1 MIEIVGDKLAEVDE
15 HGEVLG
21 DICEAIEIVGK
32 TANFVSGDTKVAV
45 KIFVGEVPKTF
56 LVERATLA
64 PNHIYKFLVQKG
76 VHITANKDTL
86 EVISNYLFDC
96 DKEVPTTYT
105 HDRLGFIEMEEGI
118 AFLHKNPIGRMLG
131 SKASS
136 EYTNSKEVA
145 CNGTLEGWR
154 EVVEEEIQGHTP
166 MELALAT
173 GFSAVIAHLLRR
185 ENVYAEIPVVGF
197 IGDSSTGKTTAAK
210 VSASPFGPITE
221 GVGLVKDVNATK
233 NAFFKILERQ
243 AGLPQ
248 ILDETTG
255 RRDWNLSDT
264 IYELVKG
271 KSKAVCNTSS
281 ELKEQTSFSGT
292 VIITGEKSIF
302 DNGNVQTGMLA
313 RVSEFQNVPWTKDA
327 DHSRRICE
335 KFNANH
341 GTAVVPFVN
350 YVLELY
356 ENQPEELKAMFKE
369 ELKTL
374 HNLMPNLSGVE
385 ERILNIFATILI
397 SAEIANA
404 SLGIS
409 LDIEEIR
416 KLLVSNHQKNAPVET
431 QAENLYQ
438 YLLERVVQDAS
449 SFPDKKKTERGLL
462 RVTNMKGELT
472 TEDYH
477 SVVYIAQHTFVKMAE
492 EKFPNYS
499 TLIPILA
506 DKGLM
511 KKDKHRHY
519 KFKRTLNCSPVYCYG
534 LLIRDLEAEEAM
546 RKKEEELQR
555 KKLKRKLASQK
566 IAQSPQMVNLLA
578 DDDDEE
584 VTEASVGE
592 EVEANATDLQNFPLQ
607 SESEANE
614 ELQAS

>member
-1 MIEIVGDKLAEVDE
+1 M
-15 HGEVLG
+15 
-21 DICEAIEIVGK
+21 
-32 TANFVSGDTKVAV
+32 
-45 KIFVGEVPKTF
+45 
-56 LVERATLA
+56 
-64 PNHIYKFLVQKG
+64 
-76 VHITANKDTL
+76 
-86 EVISNYLFDC
+86 
-96 DKEVPTTYT
+96 
-105 HDRLGFIEMEEGI
+105 
-118 AFLHKNPIGRMLG
+118 
-131 SKASS
+131 
-136 EYTNSKEVA
+136 
-145 CNGTLEGWR
+145 
-154 EVVEEEIQGHTP
+154 
-166 MELALAT
+166 
-173 GFSAVIAHLLRR
+173 
-185 ENVYAEIPVVGF
+185 
-197 IGDSSTGKTTAAK
+197 
-210 VSASPFGPITE
+210 
-221 GVGLVKDVNATK
+221 
-233 NAFFKILERQ
+233 
-243 AGLPQ
+243 
-248 ILDETTG
+248 DETTG

-271 KSKAVCNTSS
+271 KSKAVCNSSS

-302 DNGNVQTGMLA
+302 DNGKVQTGMLA
-313 RVSEFQNVPWTKDA
+313 RVSEFQNIPWTKDA

-356 ENQPEELKAMFKE
+356 ENQPEEFKAMFKE

-477 SVVYIAQHTFVKMAE
+477 SVVYIAQHNFVKMAE

-519 KFKRTLNCSPVYCYG
+519 KFKRTLNSSPVYCYG

-592 EVEANATDLQNFPLQ
+592 EVEANATDLQNHPQQ

>member
-1 MIEIVGDKLAEVDE
+1 MIDVFGNQLVEVDE
-15 HGEVLG
+15 NGEKLG

-32 TANFVSGDTKVAV
+32 TANFVSGDTKIAMRISIGETPQV
-45 KIFVGEVPKTF
+45 FV
-56 LVERATLA
+56 VERAILS
-64 PNHIYKFLVQKG
+64 PNNIYNFLVRKG
-76 VHITANKDTL
+76 VHIAANKETL
-86 EVISNYLFDC
+86 EAVSEYLFEC
-96 DKEVPTTYT
+96 DKEVPTTYI
-105 HDRLGFIEMEEGI
+105 HDRLGFIDMEEGI

-145 CNGTLEGWR
+145 CNGTLEGWL

-243 AGLPQ
+243 TGLPQ

-281 ELKEQTSFSGT
+281 ELKDQTSFSGT

-302 DNGNVQTGMLA
+302 DNGKVQTGMLA

-341 GTAVVPFVN
+341 GTAVVPFVT

-356 ENQPEELKAMFKE
+356 ENQPEELKTMFKE

-374 HNLMPNLSGVE
+374 HTLMPNLSGVE

-409 LDIEEIR
+409 LDVDEIR
-416 KLLVSNHQKNAPVET
+416 KLLVGNHQKNAPVET

-449 SFPDKKKTERGLL
+449 SYPDKKKSERGLL
-462 RVTNMKGELT
+462 RVTNMKGEVT

-477 SVVYIAQHTFVKMAE
+477 NVVYIAQHNFVKMAE
-492 EKFPNYS
+492 EKFPNYN

-519 KFKRTLNCSPVYCYG
+519 KFKRTLNLSKVYCYG

-555 KKLKRKLASQK
+555 KKLKRKKTSQR

-578 DDDDEE
+578 DDDDEII
-584 VTEASVGE
+584 EAKVVE
-592 EVEANATDLQNFPLQ
+592 EVINGESDLQNHPQQ

>member
-1 MIEIVGDKLAEVDE
+1 M
-15 HGEVLG
+15 
-21 DICEAIEIVGK
+21 
-32 TANFVSGDTKVAV
+32 
-45 KIFVGEVPKTF
+45 
-56 LVERATLA
+56 
-64 PNHIYKFLVQKG
+64 
-76 VHITANKDTL
+76 HITADKDTL
-86 EVISNYLFDC
+86 EAISDYLFDC

-118 AFLHKNPIGRMLG
+118 AFLHKHPIGRKLG
-131 SKASS
+131 SRASS
-136 EYTNSKEVA
+136 EYTNQKEVA
-145 CNGTLEGWR
+145 SKGTLEGWVQ
-154 EVVEEEIQGHTP
+154 VVEEEIQGHTP

-185 ENVYAEIPVVGF
+185 ENVFAEIPVVGF
-197 IGDSSTGKTTAAK
+197 IGESSTGKTTAAK

-255 RRDWNLSDT
+255 RRDWNISDT

-302 DNGNVQTGMLA
+302 DNGKVQTGMLA
-313 RVSEFQNVPWTKDA
+313 RVSELQNVTWTKNA

-341 GTAVVPFVN
+341 GTAVVPFVT
-350 YVLELY
+350 YVLGLY
-356 ENQPEELKAMFKE
+356 ENQPEELKVMFKE

-416 KLLVSNHQKNAPVET
+416 KLLVSNHQKNAPVEN
-431 QAENLYQ
+431 QAESLYH
-438 YLLERVVQDAS
+438 YLLERVEQDAS
-449 SFPDKKKTERGLL
+449 SYPDKKKTDKGLL
-462 RVTNMKGELT
+462 RITNMKGEVT
-472 TEDYH
+472 IEDYKR
-477 SVVYIAQHTFVKMAE
+477 VVYVAQSTFVKMAE

-506 DKGLM
+506 DKGFM
-511 KKDKHRHY
+511 KRDQHRHY
-519 KFKRTLNCSPVYCYG
+519 KFKRTLNLAKVPCYG
-534 LLIRDLEAEEAM
+534 LIIRDLEAEEALK
-546 RKKEEELQR
+546 KKEEELKR
-555 KKLKRKLASQK
+555 KKLKRKITKQSIEK
-566 IAQSPQMVNLLA
+566 SPQMINLLA
-578 DDDDEE
+578 DDDDDEIN
-584 VTEASVGE
+584 VADVGE
-592 EVEANATDLQNFPLQ
+592 EVEENATDLQNLPLQ